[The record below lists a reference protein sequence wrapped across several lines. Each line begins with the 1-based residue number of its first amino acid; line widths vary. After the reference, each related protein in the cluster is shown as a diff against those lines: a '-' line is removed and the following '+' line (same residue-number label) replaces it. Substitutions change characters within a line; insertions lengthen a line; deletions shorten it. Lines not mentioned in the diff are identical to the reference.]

1 MGKLFE
7 KDLPD
12 EFSEEVYEFV
22 ETVRE
27 KGGKI
32 KKGVNETTKALER
45 GFAKLVI
52 VAEDVDPI
60 EIVLHLPALAKEKN
74 VPLIPVKSKEQL
86 GKAAGIEVKASSVAI
101 IDLGKAQKEFES
113 LLKKFEDLTKG

>member
-1 MGKLFE
+1 MKIIDKE
-7 KDLPD
+7 LPE
-12 EFSEEVYEFV
+12 EFSNEVYDFL

-32 KKGVNETTKALER
+32 KRGVNETTKSLER
-45 GFAKLVI
+45 GFAKLVV

-60 EIVLHLPALAKEKN
+60 EIVMHLPALAKEKN

-86 GKAAGIEVKASSVAI
+86 GKAAGIDVNASSVAV
-101 IDLGKAQKEFES
+101 IDIGRAKKEFEA
-113 LLKKFEDLTKG
+113 LLKKFEELTK